1 MMWVK
6 RDAYITLIQKRT
18 EADADASHYHI
29 RLNEAKDE
37 INRLRHELE
46 LERARAN
53 AAVDTMLVG
62 KGHLPITPSEVPNP
76 DHLFEEDPDEVKRMT
91 QAIATDGLVAV
102 LDEAR

>member
-1 MMWVK
+1 MWVK
-6 RDAYITLIQKRT
+6 RDAYITLVQKRT

-46 LERARAN
+46 LERARPMPRW
-53 AAVDTMLVG
+53 TPCCR
-62 KGHLPITPSEVPNP
+62 KGHLPITPVRSQP

-91 QAIATDGLVAV
+91 QPCD
-102 LDEAR
+102 